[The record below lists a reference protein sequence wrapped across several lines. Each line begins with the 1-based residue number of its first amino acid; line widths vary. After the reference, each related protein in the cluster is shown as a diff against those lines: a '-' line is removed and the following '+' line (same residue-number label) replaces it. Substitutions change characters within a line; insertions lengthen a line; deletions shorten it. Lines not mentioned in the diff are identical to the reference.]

1 MLHKEPLS
9 MSRELIVNYVPYH
22 RLTSVKPQ
30 NFDDFCDMYETQG
43 KITGLWCLKQW
54 NPKTGEV
61 VKELWNS
68 NVVTDHGAVNILAS
82 AIANASNASQWNNI
96 LITNNSGSTTLT
108 TALTNGQTA
117 VTSLAVAAIPA
128 AIPLDY
134 PAPISSTVTQLTVG
148 YGTGQTQTV
157 SMNGAASQAATSLTT
172 VSYTSNAAYAIGTNV
187 VPLPNVGENPSNAN
201 LKANATSPVETYSG
215 NLSSGAFTYTPTT
228 GAGNRLVTIA
238 FTFANSTNGGSTSNG
253 TYTDAW
259 LVNVTSAAANT
270 TTGNFVGNYVAHEV
284 NTPMIVNNSNNVRT
298 VTLQ

>member
-1 MLHKEPLS
+1 LTELHL
-9 MSRELIVNYVPYH
+9 VNRPEYWKQ
-22 RLTSVKPQ
+22 TSVRPRG
-30 NFDDFCDMYETQG
+30 FTEFCDMIETNG
-43 KITGLWCLKQW
+43 RITGIWEFKQYD
-54 NPKTGEV
+54 PKTGEV
-61 VKELWNS
+61 RKREWNT

-82 AIANASNASQWNNI
+82 AMASASNSSQWNNI
-96 LITNNSGSTTLT
+96 YINNNSGSTTLT

>member
-1 MLHKEPLS
+1 

-30 NFDDFCDMYETQG
+30 NFDDFVDMYETGG

-82 AIANASNASQWNNI
+82 AIASASNSSQWNNI

-108 TALTNGQTA
+108 TALTNGQTS

-157 SMNGAASQAATSLTT
+157 SMNAAASQGATSLTT
-172 VSYTSNAAYAIGTNV
+172 VSYTSNAAYAIGTAV

-201 LKANATSPVETYSG
+201 LTANATSALSQYSG
-215 NLSSGAFTYTPTT
+215 NLSSGAFTYSATT
-228 GAGNRLVTIA
+228 GAGNRSVQIS

-253 TYTDAW
+253 NYTDAW
-259 LVNVTSAAANT
+259 LVNVSSAASNA
-270 TTGNFVGNYVAHEV
+270 TTGNFVGNYVAHEI
-284 NTPMIVNNSNNVRT
+284 NSPMRCDNNNNIT
-298 VTLQ
+298 ATITIKI